1 MASSMCLAISR
12 FWSEAELA
20 AEFIFDEPHARR
32 FAEARQAML
41 RPILSDLRERLQIRS
56 VADMGCGV
64 GYFSGF
70 LRDLGFEVAGF
81 DGRPQNIE
89 EAKRRNSGIEFR
101 HADVEDPSIIDL
113 GPYDM
118 VLCVGLLYHLENPLR
133 ALRNLSA
140 MAGRL
145 LLIESYATPQKE
157 TALYLREEPAL
168 DDQSLT
174 SLALYPSESALIKIC
189 YKIGF
194 PWVYRFVSF
203 PNHED
208 FKDCIGRKRQR
219 TMLLASRS
227 PLDIPCLT
235 LVPEPQDLS
244 DPWQTPTGKL
254 LGLWGRLKLWIG
266 AKRTKKAFELKTGP
280 EAGRGIR

>member
-1 MASSMCLAISR
+1 M
-12 FWSEAELA
+12 A

-32 FAEARQAML
+32 FVEARQAML

-56 VADMGCGV
+56 VADVGCGV

-101 HADVEDPSIIDL
+101 HADVEDPSIIRS

-157 TALYLREEPAL
+157 TALYLREEPAFN
-168 DDQSLT
+168 DQSLT
-174 SLALYPSESALIKIC
+174 SLALYASESALIKIS

-194 PWVYRFVSF
+194 SCVYRFVPF
-203 PNHED
+203 PDHED
-208 FKDCIGRKRQR
+208 FKNLMGRKRQR

-227 PLDIPCLT
+227 PLDLPCLT
-235 LVPEPQDLS
+235 LVPEPQDFS
-244 DPWQTPTGKL
+244 DPWQTPAGKL
-254 LGLWGRLKLWIG
+254 LGLGSRLRHWIK
-266 AKRTKKAFELKTGP
+266 AKRTRKGLALKTGS
-280 EAGRGIR
+280 